1 MSLFWSSCRRIW
13 TCYQEPPPYCRRPV
27 CSFDCPPP
35 PPLPLALLL
44 RVPVTGL
51 SVPVIQAD
59 RRVAAGLAWGL
70 FFFCLLT
77 RHLRQLWGPQTVWVR
92 RIMSKS
98 LLFMRLLS
106 SSGEM
111 DSVKAG
117 KGGMFRRTMLPLLD
131 KRVRACKRLPACQRC
146 S

>member
-1 MSLFWSSCRRIW
+1 M
-13 TCYQEPPPYCRRPV
+13 
-27 CSFDCPPP
+27 
-35 PPLPLALLL
+35 
-44 RVPVTGL
+44 
-51 SVPVIQAD
+51 PVIQAD

-77 RHLRQLWGPQTVWVR
+77 RHLRQLWGPQAVWVR
-92 RIMSKS
+92 RIMSES

-131 KRVRACKRLPACQRC
+131 KRVGARKRLPACQRC